1 MNIVRGQI
9 FLNLFMEKSFIILVQ
24 LLSKIKLEFGL

>member
-24 LLSKIKLEFGL
+24 LLSKIKLEFEL